1 MYKYGCEYEV
11 RIFSFQLVSFRQTQS
26 HGWCG
31 RNGKD
36 LYSDTTK
43 KTATSYEVF
52 IYQRKVCFLS
62 LLAKF
67 ISSLGKDFLKGSEWC
82 FLTNNFNHYRW
93 PCVWAFTVYSTGT
106 CRVVVSVIKV
116 SQFDMH
122 VHCSCQY
129 CVRRQI
135 RMSVKCRW
143 NYVDD
148 IECLQCIQHNMV
160 WSNSMYDLLRSLAM
174 FFWKKNFF
182 IFPFPLLHL

>member
-11 RIFSFQLVSFRQTQS
+11 RIFSFHLVSFRQTQS

-82 FLTNNFNHYRW
+82 FLTNNLGLVLFKG
-93 PCVWAFTVYSTGT
+93 V
-106 CRVVVSVIKV
+106 KV
-116 SQFDMH
+116 NCYPPLQPSLPGGLVFEH
-122 VHCSCQY
+122 SLCIVLVLVELLCQ
-129 CVRRQI
+129 
-135 RMSVKCRW
+135 
-143 NYVDD
+143 
-148 IECLQCIQHNMV
+148 
-160 WSNSMYDLLRSLAM
+160 
-174 FFWKKNFF
+174 
-182 IFPFPLLHL
+182 